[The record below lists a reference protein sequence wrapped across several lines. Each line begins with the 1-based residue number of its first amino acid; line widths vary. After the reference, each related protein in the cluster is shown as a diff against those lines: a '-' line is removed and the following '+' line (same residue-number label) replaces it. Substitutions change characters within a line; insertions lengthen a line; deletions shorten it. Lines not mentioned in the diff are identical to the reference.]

1 MNHNLVVSIFFLNSH
16 FQIAYRKYTSSNI
29 TEMFIEKLC
38 KPIFYLHDES
48 HKINILVYQ
57 RGILMI
63 TKM

>member
-48 HKINILVYQ
+48 HKINILVY
-57 RGILMI
+57 L
-63 TKM
+63 